1 MIGILLIEYHETKVS
16 SIANQLSWDSRK
28 VRAGE
33 GLQIAVYRGAKRTAK
48 GAFCKKPLWT
58 PQKPSKRKSLFPN
71 AFSKFLEFQEPFAKG
86 SWWGAGVKPLPYKPK
101 FAPKKERSQP

>member
-1 MIGILLIEYHETKVS
+1 MGFKFECV
-16 SIANQLSWDSRK
+16 
-28 VRAGE
+28 GE
-33 GLQIAVYRGAKRTAK
+33 RGERRTAK

-86 SWWGAGVKPLPYKPK
+86 SWWGAGVKPLPDKLQ
-101 FAPKKERSQP
+101 FTSSAAPPSPVPSA